1 MYEGFAIDNATRLNE
16 IRFGEFTSELI
27 KEVFTALLDAEMT
40 QMEAYKELVKVLSQD
55 LSTYINNTAN
65 DVPLGDIEDFITSL
79 NLPDGADTQ
88 NLINAVNDAYE
99 NMTTASGTSAPAPT
113 PNNAV
118 SGTALQTLITTLGP
132 IVQDVVSGLLPS
144 GQSAPAT
151 VDLNASTS
159 PATVFGQTY
168 AQTMPNYNAIY
179 KAIAGKI
186 ANDKYTL
193 LQGMVRMGLMRL
205 VIDNGTIETRLTFDT
220 YETHSDETKTTHRDR
235 TVTKEKERQG
245 RGATLIS
252 GFIKPGN
259 GKGGRARGKRRT
271 VTVNTAKNTHRDTAG
286 SHVQIFGRVEIKF
299 KTDYVPLAQQ

>member
-16 IRFGEFTSELI
+16 IGFGEFTSELI

-40 QMEAYKELVKVLSQD
+40 QMEAYQEMVKVISQD
-55 LSTYINNTAN
+55 LTTYINNTVN
-65 DVPLGDIEDFITSL
+65 DVPLGDIEDFISAL
-79 NLPDGADTQ
+79 NLPDAQDTE
-88 NLINAVNDAYE
+88 NLITAVNSAYE
-99 NMTTASGTSAPAPT
+99 HMTTANPPAPSG
-113 PNNAV
+113 NNNV
-118 SGTALQTLITTLGP
+118 SDNAINTLITTVGP
-132 IVQDVVSGLLPS
+132 IVQDVVRGLLPS
-144 GQSAPAT
+144 SSGTP
-151 VDLNASTS
+151 VDLNGTTS

-168 AQTMPNYNAIY
+168 SGTMPNYNAIY

-186 ANDKYTL
+186 SNDKYTL

-220 YETHSDETKTTHRDR
+220 YETHSDETKTTHRDK
-235 TVTKEKERQG
+235 TVTKEKEKQG